1 MALLEITEMKW
12 RKIVQEYIN
21 KISAEF
27 GSRLVSFI
35 ASYDPNVTVNDY
47 NVVIVLDKVSDEDWK
62 TVRKIARSLEAELG
76 VEIVIIPAVTEKG
89 SILEEEARNVFSE
102 SKKAY

>member
-1 MALLEITEMKW
+1 MALLQITEMKW
-12 RKIVQEYIN
+12 RKMIQEFIN
-21 KISAEF
+21 KISDTF

-62 TVRKIARSLEAELG
+62 VVRRIARDLEETLG
-76 VEIVIIPAVTEKG
+76 VEITIVPAVTKKG
-89 SILEEEARNVFSE
+89 SLLEEEAQNVFGK
-102 SKKAY
+102 SKKVY